1 MGIPIPGG
9 FADVEDSFAVLPAGT
24 YSAVVF
30 KGEVKEAGEKAKHPG
45 SQYIAWEFNI
55 TDEGYEKRKVWM
67 NSSLVE
73 AALPMLMRFL
83 KAVGETEES
92 LRNPEFELEIEK
104 YIGTPVRVV
113 VTEGIN
119 PNTEEPN
126 NSVKRVMAADHVD
139 SELPS

>member
-1 MGIPIPGG
+1 MGLPINFG
-9 FADVEDSFAVLPAGT
+9 DVEDTFAVLPAGT
-24 YSAVVF
+24 YEAVVF
-30 KGEVKEAGEKAKHPG
+30 KAEVKKAGEQAKHPG

-55 TDEGYEKRKVWM
+55 TTEGYEKRKVWM
-67 NSSLVE
+67 NSSLVD

-83 KAVGETEES
+83 KAVGETDES
-92 LRNPEFELEIEK
+92 LKAPDFELDPEK
-104 YIGTPVRVV
+104 YYGIPIRVV

-126 NSVKRVMAADHVD
+126 NSVKRVLPAGHVE